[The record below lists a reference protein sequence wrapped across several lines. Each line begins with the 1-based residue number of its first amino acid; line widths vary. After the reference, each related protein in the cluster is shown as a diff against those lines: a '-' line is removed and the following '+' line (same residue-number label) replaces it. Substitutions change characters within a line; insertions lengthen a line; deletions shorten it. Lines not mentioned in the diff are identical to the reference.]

1 MIGVGFIGSQ
11 KISQFFLNVIF
22 FEKKQKP
29 EKSSN
34 NLKKPT
40 GYCFSFKILILN
52 KKLTEN

>member
-34 NLKKPT
+34 NLKNQPVTVFHSK
-40 GYCFSFKILILN
+40 F
-52 KKLTEN
+52 